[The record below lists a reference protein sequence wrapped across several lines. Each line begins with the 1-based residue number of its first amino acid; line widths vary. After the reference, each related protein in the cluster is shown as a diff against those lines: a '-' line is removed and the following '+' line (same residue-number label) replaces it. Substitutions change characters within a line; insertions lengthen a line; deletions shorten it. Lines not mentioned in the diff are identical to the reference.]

1 MVMMA
6 YAIWESSSYS
16 FFGRWFPMGL
26 AVVAFTLATTTFI
39 REGFGGKTGEI
50 MDIGIRSA
58 GMEGARAAGLMF
70 IGLLGGMLLLT
81 GLIGLQYAAIAIALA
96 GPPAMMQ
103 NKTGYIGGAVAGF
116 VISLLIYFFFGG
128 ILGSDG
134 FLAVL
139 WPDPFLL
146 DMLGIGD

>member
-1 MVMMA
+1 MIVMMG

-26 AVVAFTLATTTFI
+26 SLIAFTLATVTFL
-39 REGFGGKTGEI
+39 REGFGSKTGEI

-58 GMEGARAAGLMF
+58 GMEGARAAGAMF
-70 IGLLGGMLLLT
+70 LALLALMLLVT
-81 GLIGLQYAAIAIALA
+81 GLVGLQWAAIVIALA
-96 GPPAMMQ
+96 GPPVMMQ
-103 NKTGYIGGAVAGF
+103 NRTGYIGGAVAGV
-116 VISLLIYFFFGG
+116 VIALLIYFFFGG
-128 ILGSDG
+128 IFGSDG

-146 DMLGIGD
+146 DMFAD